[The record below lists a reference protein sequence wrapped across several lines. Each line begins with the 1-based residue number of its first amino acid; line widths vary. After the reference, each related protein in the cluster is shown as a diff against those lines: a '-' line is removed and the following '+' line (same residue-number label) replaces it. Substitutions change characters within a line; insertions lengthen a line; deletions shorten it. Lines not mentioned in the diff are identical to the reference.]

1 MDLPTLPLIP
11 YEFSC
16 SGTEQSLLDCYKYPI
31 NCYSLHYYFY
41 YTHGGVT
48 CQSIIYFYFFVY
60 LFVYFVVKCKHGDIR
75 LAGTSYSTIG
85 RVEVCLN
92 GTWGTICS
100 NSFDDKD
107 ASVVCKQLGY
117 SPYG

>member
-1 MDLPTLPLIP
+1 M
-11 YEFSC
+11 S
-16 SGTEQSLLDCYKYPI
+16 
-31 NCYSLHYYFY
+31 
-41 YTHGGVT
+41 
-48 CQSIIYFYFFVY
+48 

-85 RVEVCLN
+85 RVEVCHN

-107 ASVVCKQLGY
+107 ASVVCRQLGY